1 MLDFEISHILGD
13 ILHQFCLSLNSIE
26 GELKQGESQDMP
38 TEHNNSLTSI
48 EGHIPSEI

>member
-1 MLDFEISHILGD
+1 MLDLEISHILGD

-38 TEHNNSLTSI
+38 
-48 EGHIPSEI
+48 